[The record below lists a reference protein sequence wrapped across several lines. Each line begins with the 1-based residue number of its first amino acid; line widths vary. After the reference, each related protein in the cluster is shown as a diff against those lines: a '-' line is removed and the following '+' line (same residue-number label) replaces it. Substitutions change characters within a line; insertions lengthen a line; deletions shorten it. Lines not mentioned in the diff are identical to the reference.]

1 MHILVL
7 TGGLGAGKSTA
18 SELFRERGATVI
30 DLDDVA
36 RHAVAPGSSL
46 LARLVDAFGDSVLSA
61 DGSLDRGALA
71 QCAFDCPESA
81 ARLNAIMHPAI
92 AREVGPALAEIRLMP
107 QQPHLVVLEVPL
119 LAEAPVY
126 AELGDE
132 VLAISAPIPLR
143 LRRAVAKGMD
153 EADARRRM
161 AAQAHDT
168 QREALADTVIVNDG
182 DLSGFIGKLEEF
194 WEARF
199 GTGGAVR

>member
-18 SELFRERGATVI
+18 SGFFRERGATIV

-36 RHAVAPGSSL
+36 RHSVHAGSPL
-46 LARLVDAFGDSVLSA
+46 LARLVEAFGDSILLS
-61 DGSLDRGALA
+61 DGSLDRAALA
-71 QCAFDCPESA
+71 QEAFVSPQSA

-107 QQPHLVVLEVPL
+107 QQPQMVVLEVPL

-132 VLAISAPIPLR
+132 VLAISAPEELR
-143 LRRAVAKGMD
+143 LERAVAKGMD
-153 EADARRRM
+153 VADARRRI
-161 AAQAHDT
+161 AAQAQDT
-168 QREALADTVIVNDG
+168 AREALADAVIVNDG
-182 DLSGFIGKLEEF
+182 DLGVFLGMLGEF
-194 WEARF
+194 WAQRF
-199 GTGGAVR
+199 AGGGAAR

>member
-18 SELFRERGATVI
+18 SGLFRERGATVI

-36 RHAVAPGSSL
+36 RHALVPGSPL
-46 LARLVDAFGDSVLSA
+46 LARLVEAFGDTILA
-61 DGSLDRGALA
+61 MDGSLDRAALA
-71 QCAFDCPESA
+71 QSAFDSPESA
-81 ARLNAIMHPAI
+81 GRLNAIMHPAI

-107 QQPHLVVLEVPL
+107 QQPQLVVLEVPL

-132 VLAISAPIPLR
+132 VLAISAPTELR
-143 LRRAVAKGMD
+143 LRRAIAKGMD

-161 AAQAHDT
+161 AAQAPDV
-168 QREALADTVIVNDG
+168 QREALADAVIINDG
-182 DLSGFIGKLEEF
+182 ELSGFLGKLEEF
-194 WEARF
+194 WDARF
-199 GTGGAVR
+199 ATGGAVR